1 MKLLRIVLVF
11 TAILSL
17 VGVAYVSQR
26 TEASATKMAAA
37 AQKFVNSLTPEQ
49 RKQALYDFDSKE
61 RTRWFFTP
69 QQDKNKRATRKG
81 LPLQDMTAEQ
91 KKLALALV
99 EAGTSQI
106 GNAQATTIMSL
117 EAILKELEKKGTMVR
132 DPEWYFFTVFGTPGK
147 SGKWGWRVEGHHL
160 SINYT
165 LENNEVVSATPT
177 FFGANPAIIK
187 SGAKKGERTLPEA
200 EDYAFELFKSLDKDQ
215 VEVALQ
221 QKPFGEPKEASVSF
235 GMSAPVGLAAG
246 KMTDKQKAVLLKL
259 VRSYANRLPQEV
271 SEVELKQVTAAG
283 VDKIHFAYS
292 GGTEPGQGHTYRVQG
307 PTFVIEFLNMQADS
321 AGNTANHIHSCWRRI
336 DGDFG
341 ISAKK

>member
-1 MKLLRIVLVF
+1 MKLMRIVLV
-11 TAILSL
+11 LSATL
-17 VGVAYVSQR
+17 SMAAVAYVSQR
-26 TEASATKMAAA
+26 TEATATKMAAA
-37 AQKFVNSLTPEQ
+37 AQKFVDSLTPEQ
-49 RKQALYDFDSKE
+49 KKQALYDFDSKE

-99 EAGTSQI
+99 EAGTSQS
-106 GNAQATTIMSL
+106 GNVQATTIMSL
-117 EAILKELEKKGTMVR
+117 EAILKELEKKGAMVR

-177 FFGANPAIIK
+177 FFGANPATIK
-187 SGAKKGERTLPEA
+187 SGPKKGDRTLAEA

-215 VEVALQ
+215 SDVALQ
-221 QKPFGEPKEASVSF
+221 KKGFGEPKEQSVSF
-235 GMSAPVGLAAG
+235 GNPPPVGLPAT
-246 KMTDKQKAVLLKL
+246 KMTDKQKAVLMKL
-259 VRSYANRLPQEV
+259 VRSYANRLPVEV
-271 SEVELKQVTAAG
+271 ADVELKQVMDAG
-283 VDKIHFAYS
+283 VDKIYFGYS
-292 GGTEPGQGHTYRVQG
+292 GGTEPGEMHTYRVQG
-307 PTFVIEFLNMQADS
+307 PTFVIEFLNEQKDS
-321 AGNTANHIHSCWRRI
+321 AGNAANHIHSCWRRI

-341 ISAKK
+341 LSAKK